1 MNATALNRS
10 SSPLQAEKP
19 IKTGAN
25 KAQGDGSEPALF
37 SGVMQQ
43 YLDVGQQNQG
53 SESSKT
59 TEGHKDLADGSLTA
73 IEAKLSTSM
82 NLSSQSGLQVVGSA
96 PQSVENTAQGQ
107 KLVGAT
113 TTTATEQT
121 ASALSGLDAI
131 MDPLTQNLS
140 NANDQRQ
147 VMRGTEPVVVG
158 NASVE
163 VNQLEMVTAT
173 LNASGHPKATEDD
186 SVTKVL
192 KTMEGLPETTGQDSS
207 LRSKLSTSQGLIN
220 QAGQSSGTEPPQNEN
235 AALNP
240 EMNAIESTEDPKDQT
255 NPKLRSEAA
264 VTARTTAEGLQSQK
278 ASPSKQSSSIVQTV
292 SEVMG
297 SQPSQISTLEEASLS
312 PQLPKSASV
321 RELPAIWTQHAQ
333 LLRAGETKTLR
344 MMLNPEQLGALEI
357 ELSLKNGVLSGIV
370 SVETELAH
378 DLIQKQLPQFLSTL
392 DSKQIASGSFEMHYR
407 GENGGFTESSEKDNA
422 RNQFRQ
428 SNSAERSEVDQDLTI
443 PQELARQN
451 VNHKRIDLLA

>member
-10 SSPLQAEKP
+10 STPLQAEKP

-25 KAQGDGSEPALF
+25 KAQGDGSESVLF
-37 SGVMQQ
+37 SGVLQQ

-53 SESSKT
+53 SESSKA

-73 IEAKLSTSM
+73 IEDKLSTSM
-82 NLSSQSGLQVVGSA
+82 NLSSQSGLQVVASA

-107 KLVGAT
+107 KLVDTT
-113 TTTATEQT
+113 TTTATEHS

-140 NANDQRQ
+140 NSNDQRQ
-147 VMRGTEPVVVG
+147 LTRGTEPGIVG
-158 NASVE
+158 NVLDE
-163 VNQLEMVTAT
+163 VNQLEIAAAT
-173 LNASGHPKATEDD
+173 LNDPGHPKVTKDD
-186 SVTKVL
+186 SVMEML
-192 KTMEGLPETTGQDSS
+192 KSLKGLPETTGQDSS
-207 LRSKLSTSQGLIN
+207 LQSKLSTSQGLIN
-220 QAGQSSGTEPPQNEN
+220 QVGQTSVTEPPQNEN

-240 EMNAIESTEDPKDQT
+240 EMNAIESTDDPKDQT
-255 NPKLRSEAA
+255 DPKLRSEAA

-278 ASPSKQSSSIVQTV
+278 AAPSKQSSSIVQTV
-292 SEVMG
+292 SEIVG

-321 RELPAIWTQHAQ
+321 RELPAIWSQHAQ

-407 GENGGFTESSEKDNA
+407 GESGGFTESSEKDKT

-428 SNSAERSEVDQDLTI
+428 SNSAECSEVDQGLLKS
-443 PQELARQN
+443 QELIRQN
-451 VNHKRIDLLA
+451 YNHKRIDILA